1 MSDQPSDN
9 AAIEGAAPPP
19 PGISPS
25 FDHPEYSG
33 QPVVV
38 VNIACLALA
47 TSVCALRL
55 FTKLKIVRT
64 VDYSDYLIIPAWIFA
79 VAFASVNIIQCSYGL
94 GVHIWNVPIVKFSPT
109 FLQSSDTNAKPWQL
123 KLQITTQ
130 ALYCVSMMFTKLSL
144 LAVYLRISPSR
155 RFRAVVCLLMA
166 IVAGYSFSAVL
177 VAIFQCHPIEM
188 AWDITISDGSC
199 IDRMAYFI
207 ATLALNVA
215 TDLFMLALP
224 IPMLWNVKMPKR
236 QKLGLIGIFMTGSFV
251 CVVGFL
257 RIKSLFGLM
266 GLNDLTWHLVDG
278 YVWVVIEMN
287 TGIICSCLPFMKPF
301 LKQVFP
307 RVFGSS
313 LGSSHRQSSNGQ
325 SRAVTLHGQVME
337 LDHKITK
344 TKSCTENLP
353 TSGQGADLRSESQE
367 SIFNRPQD
375 CDSVTTDASLSNPP
389 GGSQD
394 LAGQPHDLES
404 AID

>member
-9 AAIEGAAPPP
+9 AAIVGAAPPP
-19 PGISPS
+19 PGIFPS

-38 VNIACLALA
+38 ANIACLALA

-64 VDYSDYLIIPAWIFA
+64 VDYSDYLIAPAWISA
-79 VAFASVNIIQCSYGL
+79 AAFASVNIIQCSYGL
-94 GVHIWNVPIVKFSPT
+94 GVHMWNVPIVKFSPT
-109 FLQSSDTNAKPWQL
+109 FLQ
-123 KLQITTQ
+123 LQITTQ
-130 ALYCVSMMFTKLSL
+130 ALYCVSMMFTKLSF

-166 IVAGYSFSAVL
+166 VVAGYSFSAVL
-177 VAIFQCHPIEM
+177 VAIFQCHPVEM

-207 ATLALNVA
+207 AILALNVT
-215 TDLFMLALP
+215 TDLFMLVLP
-224 IPMLWNVKMPKR
+224 IPMLWKVKMPKR

-257 RIKSLFGLM
+257 RIKSLVSLM

-287 TGIICSCLPFMKPF
+287 TGIICACLPFMKPF

-313 LGSSHRQSSNGQ
+313 LGSSYRQSSTGQ
-325 SRAVTLHGQVME
+325 SRAVTLQGHVME
-337 LDHKITK
+337 LDNKITK

-353 TSGQGADLRSESQE
+353 TGGQGADLRSESQE
-367 SIFNRPQD
+367 RIFNRPQD
-375 CDSVTTDASLSNPP
+375 CDSVTTDASLPGP
-389 GGSQD
+389 TGGSQD
-394 LAGQPHDLES
+394 VVGQPRDLES
-404 AID
+404 AMD

>member
-1 MSDQPSDN
+1 
-9 AAIEGAAPPP
+9 
-19 PGISPS
+19 
-25 FDHPEYSG
+25 
-33 QPVVV
+33 
-38 VNIACLALA
+38 
-47 TSVCALRL
+47 
-55 FTKLKIVRT
+55 
-64 VDYSDYLIIPAWIFA
+64 
-79 VAFASVNIIQCSYGL
+79 
-94 GVHIWNVPIVKFSPT
+94 
-109 FLQSSDTNAKPWQL
+109 
-123 KLQITTQ
+123 
-130 ALYCVSMMFTKLSL
+130 
-144 LAVYLRISPSR
+144 
-155 RFRAVVCLLMA
+155 
-166 IVAGYSFSAVL
+166 
-177 VAIFQCHPIEM
+177 M

>member
-1 MSDQPSDN
+1 
-9 AAIEGAAPPP
+9 PP

-64 VDYSDYLIIPAWIFA
+64 VDYSDFQIRAPVFWLCLTY
-79 VAFASVNIIQCSYGL
+79 VRQECSYGL
-94 GVHIWNVPIVKFSPT
+94 GVHIWNVLIVKFSPT
-109 FLQSSDTNAKPWQL
+109 FLQ
-123 KLQITTQ
+123 LQITTQ
-130 ALYCVSMMFTKLSL
+130 ALYCVSMMFMKLSL
-144 LAVYLRISPSR
+144 LAVYLRISLSR
-155 RFRAVVCLLMA
+155 RFRAVVCLLME

-188 AWDITISDGSC
+188 AWDINISDGSC

-207 ATLALNVA
+207 ATLALNVTA
-215 TDLFMLALP
+215 DPFMLALP

-257 RIKSLFGLM
+257 RIKSLLGLM

-325 SRAVTLHGQVME
+325 SRSVTLHGQVME

-353 TSGQGADLRSESQE
+353 TDGQGGDLRSESQE

-375 CDSVTTDASLSNPP
+375 CDSVTTDASLPGP
-389 GGSQD
+389 IGGSQD
-394 LAGQPHDLES
+394 VVGQRHDLES
-404 AID
+404 AMD

>member
-9 AAIEGAAPPP
+9 AAIVGAAPPP
-19 PGISPS
+19 PGIFPS

-38 VNIACLALA
+38 ANIACLALA

-64 VDYSDYLIIPAWIFA
+64 VDYSDYLIAPAWISA
-79 VAFASVNIIQCSYGL
+79 AAFASVNII
-94 GVHIWNVPIVKFSPT
+94 P
-109 FLQSSDTNAKPWQL
+109 
-123 KLQITTQ
+123 
-130 ALYCVSMMFTKLSL
+130 
-144 LAVYLRISPSR
+144 
-155 RFRAVVCLLMA
+155 
-166 IVAGYSFSAVL
+166 VL
-177 VAIFQCHPIEM
+177 VAIFQCHPVEM

-207 ATLALNVA
+207 AILALNVT
-215 TDLFMLALP
+215 TDLFMLVLP
-224 IPMLWNVKMPKR
+224 IPMLWKVKMPKR

-257 RIKSLFGLM
+257 RIKSLVSLM

-287 TGIICSCLPFMKPF
+287 TGIICACLPFMKPF

-313 LGSSHRQSSNGQ
+313 LGSSYRQSSTGQ
-325 SRAVTLHGQVME
+325 SRAVTLQGHVME
-337 LDHKITK
+337 LDNKITK

-353 TSGQGADLRSESQE
+353 TGGQGADLRSESQE
-367 SIFNRPQD
+367 RIFNRPQD
-375 CDSVTTDASLSNPP
+375 CDSVTTDASLPGP
-389 GGSQD
+389 TGGSQD
-394 LAGQPHDLES
+394 VVGQPRDLES
-404 AID
+404 AMD